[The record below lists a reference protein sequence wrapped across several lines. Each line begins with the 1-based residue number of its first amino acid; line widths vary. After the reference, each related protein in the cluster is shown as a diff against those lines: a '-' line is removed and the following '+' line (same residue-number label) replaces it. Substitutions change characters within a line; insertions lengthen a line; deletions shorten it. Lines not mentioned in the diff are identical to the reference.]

1 MLLSIL
7 TSWVLLTINSV
18 QAETL
23 KEITPIQKFAQKV
36 QVYDK
41 TPEREA
47 LLRTI
52 RYAEGT
58 WKNGAEEGYRTLYG
72 GELFTDTSRHPDVVI
87 YARYASA
94 AAGAYQFMPA
104 TWEGAA
110 LYLKLPDFG
119 PESQDQGAL
128 YLVEK
133 RGALGEIDKGNFSV
147 DVVSL
152 LAPEWASFPTRWG
165 SSYYGQ
171 PSVRY
176 EELRDFYY
184 SQLSALRVVQAL
196 KRTIPWGKISVTSI
210 LNEHDSSSF
219 PRVRQGELHN
229 PAWPM
234 GNL

>member
-1 MLLSIL
+1 
-7 TSWVLLTINSV
+7 
-18 QAETL
+18 
-23 KEITPIQKFAQKV
+23 
-36 QVYDK
+36 
-41 TPEREA
+41 
-47 LLRTI
+47 
-52 RYAEGT
+52 
-58 WKNGAEEGYRTLYG
+58 
-72 GELFTDTSRHPDVVI
+72 
-87 YARYASA
+87 
-94 AAGAYQFMPA
+94 MPA

-133 RGALGEIDKGNFSV
+133 RGVLSEIDKGNFSV

-165 SSYYGQ
+165 GSYYGQ

-184 SQLSALRVVQAL
+184 SQLSALRVAQAL
-196 KRTIPWGKISVTSI
+196 ARTTQWGKTS
-210 LNEHDSSSF
+210 LTLLYENDSSSL
-219 PRVRQGELHN
+219 PKLHSGELHN